1 MLRRCEQCVQIKN
14 RELEFTRNP
23 WTCDACLG
31 RGFGA
36 QYPPAPAFGTWP
48 PMAPQTLGTT
58 LPINSFQNGVPAAVS
73 PIVQLPTSTQHS
85 LNGFAAAVPPQVPT
99 PPQPVPQLNGFV
111 PTPVIAQTP
120 APAAAQPAEAV
131 KTQPVAEVKATS
143 PPKSSFSMGPKA
155 KLVLEDG
162 TELEGFSFGAEH
174 GTAGEVVFNTGMV
187 GYPESLTDPSYR
199 GQILVITYPLVGNY
213 GVPNGDLDEYGLPR
227 RFESDQIHVAGLII
241 ATYSQEHSHWDA
253 SRSLGEWLKE
263 HNVPA
268 LSGLDTRMLTKKI
281 REKGALLGKI
291 QFPGENI
298 PFVDPNE
305 TNLVA
310 EVSCPR
316 VRTFAP
322 LDASKAATAPR
333 ILAID
338 CGMKYNI
345 MRLLVSHDVHLKV
358 VPFDYDIFSEE
369 WDGLFISN
377 GPGDPSMCSV
387 TVANIRKAIN
397 LPQPKPI
404 FGICLGNQLLALA
417 AGAKTY
423 KLKYGNR
430 GMNQPCIDLRN
441 GKCSITPQNHGFAV
455 DSTTLPPDWKEL
467 FVNANDYTN
476 EGIIHNHKP
485 FFSAQFHPEATAGPN
500 DTEYLLKSFI
510 DTVNGLPTKVHTM
523 RIPPPMTGIRKVLI
537 LGSGGLSIGQAGEF
551 DYSGSQAI
559 KAMKEEQIETI
570 LINPNIATVQTSKGM
585 ADKVYFVPVQVP
597 FVEEVIKRE
606 RPEGILLSFGG
617 QTGLNCGLALE
628 REGILSK
635 YNVSVLGTPTRA
647 IEITEDRDLFAQ
659 ELLSIGEKV
668 APSEAAT
675 NLKDALA
682 AASRIGYPVIVR
694 AAFALGGLGSGFAH
708 DDESMTEL
716 CTRSFAICEQVLVEK
731 SLKGWKEIEYEVVRD
746 WKDNCI
752 TVCNMENFDPLGI
765 HTGDSIV
772 IAPSQTLTNSEY
784 FLLRRAAIKII
795 RHLGVVGECNIQ
807 YALNPE
813 SEEYYVIEVN
823 ARLSRS
829 SALAS
834 KATGYPLAYVAAK
847 LALLK
852 DLTSLRNSVTK
863 VTTACF
869 EPSLDY
875 CVVKIPCWDLKKFT
889 KVNPEIGSAM
899 KSVGEVMAIGRRFEA
914 ALQKAVRMTH
924 PSLQGLM
931 DGKKMFIDLEA
942 EGTEE
947 EKYELF
953 KSAVMKELV
962 KPSDKR
968 VFAVWEAFEMGM
980 TVSDVH
986 NITNIDKWFLQ
997 RIHMMHACSVEMR
1010 TIKLEDFNLDFLRE
1024 AKALGFSDTAIARY
1038 VGSTEPV
1045 VREHRKKMGVL
1056 PVVKQI
1062 DTLAAEFPA
1071 MTNYLYLSYGGT
1083 ENDVTFDQPGY
1094 IVLGCGAYRIG
1105 SSVEF
1110 DWCAVSCVETLR
1122 SEGQKAI
1129 VVNYNPETVSTD
1141 FDKSDRLYFEEL
1153 SLERVLD
1160 IYEYENPKGIF
1171 VSVGGQIPNNLAMP
1185 LYARGVRIMG
1195 TSPLDID
1202 RAEDRFKFSQL
1213 LDVLKVDQP
1222 AWKELSSLEEAE
1234 SFCRKVGYPCLV
1246 RPSYVLSGAAMNV
1259 VTAEADLKV
1268 FLGEAAMV
1276 SQEHPVVISKFILG
1290 AKEIEFDAVARNGEV
1305 INYAIS
1311 EHVENAGVHSGDA
1324 TLVLPAQ
1331 KLYVETLKRVKKAAR
1346 LIARALN
1353 ICGPFNIQFMAKGND
1368 ILVIE
1373 CNLRA
1378 SRTFPFISKTLNID
1392 FITIATKA
1400 MIGMTIKPVV
1410 MNPYDLEYVAIK
1422 APIFSFTRLMG
1433 ADPVLG
1439 VEMASTGEVA
1449 CFGEDMYEAYL
1460 KAMISTG
1467 FKIPK
1472 KTIYFSVGP
1481 LASKLEI
1488 MEAVEIFA
1496 RLGFTLF
1503 GSEGTCEFVRER
1515 GIAIQP
1521 EPKIVQV
1528 LKEKKMDLVINIPSP
1543 GDATTEDTQGYL
1555 VRRAAVDFGCSLVTN
1570 VKCANLLAQS
1580 LERVTKEK
1588 LLESR
1593 PWSEYLQMTH
1603 FFDRS

>member
-1 MLRRCEQCVQIKN
+1 M
-14 RELEFTRNP
+14 
-23 WTCDACLG
+23 G
-31 RGFGA
+31 RTK
-36 QYPPAPAFGTWP
+36 GT
-48 PMAPQTLGTT
+48 
-58 LPINSFQNGVPAAVS
+58 
-73 PIVQLPTSTQHS
+73 
-85 LNGFAAAVPPQVPT
+85 
-99 PPQPVPQLNGFV
+99 
-111 PTPVIAQTP
+111 
-120 APAAAQPAEAV
+120 
-131 KTQPVAEVKATS
+131 
-143 PPKSSFSMGPKA
+143 
-155 KLVLEDG
+155 LVLEDG
-162 TELEGFSFGAEH
+162 SEFDGFSFGYE
-174 GTAGEVVFNTGMV
+174 GGIAGEVVFNTGMV

-199 GQILVITYPLVGNY
+199 GQILVITFPLVGNY
-213 GVPNGDLDEYGLPR
+213 GVPNSDLDEYGLPR
-227 RFESDQIHVAGLII
+227 RFESDEIHVAGLII
-241 ATYSQEHSHWDA
+241 ASYSEEHSHWDA
-253 SRSLGEWLKE
+253 ARSLGTWLKDSKI
-263 HNVPA
+263 PA
-268 LSGLDTRMLTKKI
+268 LAGLDTRMLTKKI
-281 REKGALLGKI
+281 REKGAMLGKI
-291 QFPGENI
+291 QFAGETLGFSN
-298 PFVDPNE
+298 PNE
-305 TNLVA
+305 RNLVA
-310 EVSCPR
+310 EVSGKKR
-316 VRTFAP
+316 VFKAP
-322 LDASKAATAPR
+322 NPDAGNVPR

-345 MRLLVSHDVHLKV
+345 TRLLVSHNVHLTV
-358 VPFDYDIFSEE
+358 VPYDYDIFQEE

-377 GPGDPSMCSV
+377 GPGDPSMCQV
-387 TVANIRKAIN
+387 TIDNIRKAIN
-397 LPQPKPI
+397 LPNPKPI

-430 GMNQPCIDLRN
+430 GMNQPAIDLRN
-441 GKCSITPQNHGFAV
+441 GNCAITPQNHGFAV
-455 DSTTLPPDWKEL
+455 DGQSLPVDWKEL
-467 FVNANDYTN
+467 FINANDYTN

-500 DTEYLLKSFI
+500 DTEYLLKAFI
-510 DTVNGLPTKVHTM
+510 DMVNGVPSSVHIMKV
-523 RIPPPMTGIRKVLI
+523 PPPMQNIRKVLI

-559 KAMKEEQIETI
+559 KALKEEQIETV

-585 ADKVYFVPVQVP
+585 ADKVYFIPVQVP
-597 FVEEVIKRE
+597 FVEDVIKKE
-606 RPEGILLSFGG
+606 RPDGILLSFGG

-628 REGILSK
+628 KAGILEK
-635 YNVSVLGTPTRA
+635 YNVRVLGTPTRA

-659 ELLSIGEKV
+659 ELLSINEKV

-675 NLKDALA
+675 NLPDALKA
-682 AASRIGYPVIVR
+682 ANKIGYPVIVR

-708 DDESMTEL
+708 DDESLTEL

-731 SLKGWKEIEYEVVRD
+731 SMKGWKEIEYEVVRD

-847 LALLK
+847 LGLLK
-852 DLTSLRNSVTK
+852 DLAALRNSVTK

-875 CVVKIPCWDLKKFT
+875 VVVKIPCWDLKKFT

-899 KSVGEVMAIGRRFEA
+899 KSVGEVMAIGRRFEE
-914 ALQKAVRMTH
+914 ALCKAVRMAH

-931 DGKKMFIDLEA
+931 DGSSMFVDKEF
-942 EGTEE
+942 EGTEA
-947 EKYELF
+947 EKAQNF
-953 KSAVMKELV
+953 TDLV
-962 KPSDKR
+962 LKQLSRPSDKR
-968 VFAVWEAFEMGM
+968 VFAIWEAFKMGM
-980 TVSDVH
+980 T
-986 NITNIDKWFLQ
+986 ITEIHDITKIDNWFLQ
-997 RIHMMHACSVEMR
+997 RIFMMHTHAVAMQ
-1010 TIKLEDFNLDFLRE
+1010 KMQLEQFDYDFFME
-1024 AKALGFSDTAIARY
+1024 AKCLGFSDTAIARY
-1038 VGSTEPV
+1038 IDSKEHL
-1045 VREHRKKMGVL
+1045 VRDFRKKIGVV

-1071 MTNYLYLSYGGT
+1071 MTNYLYLTYCGI
-1083 ENDVTFDQPGY
+1083 ENDIPFDDPGY
-1094 IVLGCGAYRIG
+1094 VVLGCGAYRIG

-1110 DWCAVSCVETLR
+1110 DWCAVSCVDTLR
-1122 SEGQKAI
+1122 AEGHKGI
-1129 VVNYNPETVSTD
+1129 VINYNPETVSTD

-1160 IYEYENPKGIF
+1160 IVDKEIPKGVFI
-1171 VSVGGQIPNNLAMP
+1171 SVGGQIPNNLAVP
-1185 LYARGVRIMG
+1185 LHARGVPIMG
-1195 TSPLDID
+1195 TSPSDID
-1202 RAEDRFKFSQL
+1202 KAEDRQKFSQL

-1222 AWKELSSLEEAE
+1222 AWKELTSLQEAE
-1234 SFCRKVGYPCLV
+1234 TFCRTVGYPCLV

-1259 VTAEADLKV
+1259 ASTEADLKN

-1276 SQEHPVVISKFILG
+1276 NKDHPVVITKFILG
-1290 AKEIEFDAVARNGEV
+1290 AKEIEFDAVAKNGEV
-1305 INYAIS
+1305 VNYAIS

-1331 KLYVETLKRVKKAAR
+1331 KLYVETMKRIKKAAR
-1346 LIARALN
+1346 LIARALK

-1378 SRTFPFISKTLNID
+1378 SRTFPFISKVLNID
-1392 FITIATKA
+1392 FIAIATKA
-1400 MIGMTIKPVV
+1400 MIGMAIKPVN

-1460 KAMISTG
+1460 KAIISTG

-1472 KTIYFSVGP
+1472 NTIYLSVGP
-1481 LASKLEI
+1481 LACKLEM
-1488 MEAVEIFA
+1488 MEAIIAFDK
-1496 RLGFTLF
+1496 LGYTLY
-1503 GSEGTCEFVRER
+1503 GSPGTCAFANER
-1515 GIAIQP
+1515 GVKMEVLHPPSSDQ
-1521 EPKIVQV
+1521 EPKV
-1528 LKEKKMDLVINIPSP
+1528 LPYLKGKKIDLVINIPSP
-1543 GDATTEDTQGYL
+1543 GDSTSEETQGYL
-1555 VRRAAVDFGCSLVTN
+1555 VRRSAVDFGISLITN
-1570 VKCANLLAQS
+1570 VKCAVLLAQS
-1580 LERVTKEK
+1580 IERVGTGQR
-1588 LLESR
+1588 LLESKS
-1593 PWSEYLQMTH
+1593 WNEYLQMTH